1 VAAVPLVWRIREDR
15 RRDRADVLR
24 ADIRSA
30 INRRLHGESLL
41 AVEVVPKTLWHPGR
55 IVLRTPAGYEDL
67 TETVWR
73 DVARRM
79 PFDYDLVVKPGHA
92 EAPPGRPACRRG
104 RKQRRP
110 LMSRRLRLT
119 PVLLVAAL
127 GVALL
132 VHMSPSRAGSA
143 VDPAPTRAVDGV
155 ALTVADMDR
164 AVTFY
169 ST

>member
-1 VAAVPLVWRIREDR
+1 MLPTVLSITLLILLVAAPLLWRIRADQ
-15 RRDRADVLR
+15 RRDRADILR

-67 TETVWR
+67 TDAVWR

-92 EAPPGRPACRRG
+92 EEPLRR
-104 RKQRRP
+104 
-110 LMSRRLRLT
+110 
-119 PVLLVAAL
+119 AA
-127 GVALL
+127 
-132 VHMSPSRAGSA
+132 
-143 VDPAPTRAVDGV
+143 
-155 ALTVADMDR
+155 
-164 AVTFY
+164 
-169 ST
+169 

>member
-1 VAAVPLVWRIREDR
+1 MNMLATAISITLLVFLVAVPLVWRIRADR

-24 ADIRSA
+24 ADIRST

-67 TETVWR
+67 TDAVWR

-92 EAPPGRPACRRG
+92 EGPLERR
-104 RKQRRP
+104 
-110 LMSRRLRLT
+110 
-119 PVLLVAAL
+119 AA
-127 GVALL
+127 
-132 VHMSPSRAGSA
+132 
-143 VDPAPTRAVDGV
+143 
-155 ALTVADMDR
+155 
-164 AVTFY
+164 
-169 ST
+169 

>member
-1 VAAVPLVWRIREDR
+1 MLATVLSIALLVLLVAAPLIWRIRADR
-15 RRDRADVLR
+15 RRDSADVLR

-67 TETVWR
+67 TDAVWR

-92 EAPPGRPACRRG
+92 EE
-104 RKQRRP
+104 P
-110 LMSRRLRLT
+110 LKR
-119 PVLLVAAL
+119 AA
-127 GVALL
+127 
-132 VHMSPSRAGSA
+132 
-143 VDPAPTRAVDGV
+143 
-155 ALTVADMDR
+155 
-164 AVTFY
+164 
-169 ST
+169 